1 MAKSRSWTE
10 QEETLLWQMWQPP
23 HNHSTKFI
31 SDTLE
36 RTPTAILSRLAKPKW
51 NPGLGSDYMVLL
63 HEDNLRRERDGDTAL
78 NPKLPSWEPGKLE
91 TSTGLVGTRER
102 DHFKTVYLL
111 VNPLNRIPFYIGITN
126 DPASRLAK
134 HHSSYTNLERRAI
147 LTAIA
152 NAGESVQLVEID
164 YRQNAEEGEAA
175 ELKWIDSFLRRGFL
189 LVNRE
194 APAAV
199 REEAVRVHVS
209 ACDKPVQNACSCA
222 ANVDDAGV
230 SVE

>member
-10 QEETLLWQMWQPP
+10 QEETSLWEMWQPP

-31 SDTLE
+31 SDTLG
-36 RTPTAILSRLAKPKW
+36 RTPTAILSRLTKPKW
-51 NPGLGSDYMVLL
+51 NAGLGSDFMGLL
-63 HEDNLRRERDGDTAL
+63 REDNRRRERDGDTAL
-78 NPKLPSWEPGKLE
+78 KPKLPSWEPGKLDPV
-91 TSTGLVGTRER
+91 TGIVWTQGR
-102 DHFKTVYLL
+102 DHPRTVYLL
-111 VNPLNRIPFYIGITN
+111 VTPFNRKPFYVGITN
-126 DPASRLAK
+126 DPANRLAK

-164 YRQNAEEGEAA
+164 YRKNADEGEAA
-175 ELKWIDSFLRRGFL
+175 ELRWIASFLRRGFL

-194 APAAV
+194 APTAV

-209 ACDKPVQNACSCA
+209 ACDRRVQN
-222 ANVDDAGV
+222 V
-230 SVE
+230 SSIAS

>member
-1 MAKSRSWTE
+1 
-10 QEETLLWQMWQPP
+10 MWQPP

-31 SDTLE
+31 SGILE
-36 RTPTAILSRLAKPKW
+36 RTTTAILTRLAKPKW
-51 NPGLGSDYMVLL
+51 NPGLGSDFMGLL
-63 HEDNLRRERDGDTAL
+63 HEDNRRRERDGDKAL
-78 NPKLPSWEPGKLE
+78 KPKLPSREPGKLD
-91 TSTGLVGTRER
+91 TVTGIVWAQER
-102 DHFKTVYLL
+102 DHPRTVYLL
-111 VNPLNRIPFYIGITN
+111 VNPLNRKPFYVGVTN
-126 DPASRLAK
+126 DPVSRLAK

-194 APAAV
+194 APVAV

-209 ACDKPVQNACSCA
+209 ACDRRVQN
-222 ANVDDAGV
+222 V
-230 SVE
+230 SSIAS

>member
-31 SDTLE
+31 SDILE

-51 NPGLGSDYMVLL
+51 NAGLGSDFMGLL
-63 HEDNLRRERDGDTAL
+63 HEDNRRRERDGDTAL
-78 NPKLPSWEPGKLE
+78 KPKLPSWEPGKLDPV
-91 TSTGLVGTRER
+91 TGIVWAQGR
-102 DHFKTVYLL
+102 DHPRTVYLL
-111 VNPLNRIPFYIGITN
+111 VNPLNRKPFYVGITN

-134 HHSSYTNLERRAI
+134 HHSSYANLERRAI

-209 ACDKPVQNACSCA
+209 ACDRRVQN
-222 ANVDDAGV
+222 V
-230 SVE
+230 SSIAS